1 MRGVS
6 QGFGGTVIYWLYAST
21 SILRISVWYNA
32 SRDNTLRDNTSQDNT
47 SRDSLHSF
55 LYVAGNIVV
64 AFFSPI
70 EYLFPKT
77 DAFPNR

>member
-6 QGFGGTVIYWLYAST
+6 RGFGGTVIYWLYASM
-21 SILRISVWYNA
+21 SILRISIWYNV
-32 SRDNTLRDNTSQDNT
+32 SHGNTLRDNTSQDNT

-55 LYVAGNIVV
+55 LYVAGNIGV
-64 AFFSPI
+64 AFFPPI